1 MTAAQ
6 RFSCTPASLQR
17 GEPIAGTATH
27 VRTWLLLEHSGP
39 WGQTALRDARL
50 PDGLGAALQQ
60 MARLHK
66 AKVLLIRRPR
76 SARDPERL
84 NVFAA
89 YSDPVQ
95 PRLEHGTVAD
105 AREVLDLDLG
115 ALRNA
120 GTTGL
125 GASRGPIFCVCTHGR
140 HDACCAE
147 FGRPAALALHDAH
160 PDLTW
165 EVSHIGG
172 DRFAGNLLVLPD
184 GLYYGRLVPGTAVAL
199 ATRHRAG
206 HLDLSH
212 LRGRSGYGFAVQAAE
227 WFLRSELEETGRRAL
242 RLEATSARDML
253 TEATFAVAGR
263 HWRVRVARDE
273 SVPTLLTCGAERP
286 SPIPVYELVRLER
299 LREPARD
306 TGPPVPS

>member
-1 MTAAQ
+1 MTAPQ

-50 PDGLGAALQQ
+50 PDGLGAALQR
-60 MARLHK
+60 MARHHK

-76 SARDPERL
+76 SARDPDRL

-95 PRLEHGTVAD
+95 PRLEHGTVGD
-105 AREVLDLDLG
+105 AREVLDLDLS

-147 FGRPAALALHDAH
+147 FGRPAALALYDAH

-172 DRFAGNLLVLPD
+172 DRFAGNMVVLPE
-184 GLYYGRLVPGTAVAL
+184 GLYYGRLDPTSAVAAADAHL
-199 ATRHRAG
+199 SDA
-206 HLDLSH
+206 LDLAF
-212 LRGRSGYGFAVQAAE
+212 LRGRSSFPMSVQAAE
-227 WFLRSELEETGRRAL
+227 IAL
-242 RLEATSARDML
+242 RRKFGALDLSAVTVRTHRTEGDETTATLDTPDGAY
-253 TEATFAVAGR
+253 
-263 HWRVRVARDE
+263 RVRVRTVVDPATATR
-273 SVPTLLTCGAERP
+273 LTCNA
-286 SPIPVYELVRLER
+286 VR
-299 LREPARD
+299 D
-306 TGPPVPS
+306 NPVPRHELLSIEAAEQA

>member
-60 MARLHK
+60 MARHHK

-76 SARDPERL
+76 SARDPDRL

-105 AREVLDLDLG
+105 AREVLDLDLER
-115 ALRNA
+115 ATQRWDNWPRRVPRPDLLRVHPRPPRRVLRRVRA
-120 GTTGL
+120 TRRS
-125 GASRGPIFCVCTHGR
+125 GASRRSPGPHVGGVAHRRRPFRRQHGR
-140 HDACCAE
+140 LARRSVLRPTGPHVSRRRS
-147 FGRPAALALHDAH
+147 GRPSLRRLGPRLPARPLVIPDAG
-160 PDLTW
+160 T
-165 EVSHIGG
+165 GRG
-172 DRFAGNLLVLPD
+172 DRASSQA
-184 GLYYGRLVPGTAVAL
+184 R
-199 ATRHRAG
+199 RAG
-206 HLDLSH
+206 PERRDGADPPDRGRRDKRH
-212 LRGRSGYGFAVQAAE
+212 LRHA
-227 WFLRSELEETGRRAL
+227 
-242 RLEATSARDML
+242 
-253 TEATFAVAGR
+253 
-263 HWRVRVARDE
+263 
-273 SVPTLLTCGAERP
+273 
-286 SPIPVYELVRLER
+286 
-299 LREPARD
+299 
-306 TGPPVPS
+306 